1 MSNSKLQV
9 TLLAD
14 EWKSSKGGLSTI
26 NRELAIHLAEHP
38 NVSVTF
44 LVPECTEDDKNES
57 SACNVRIVKAQ
68 EHYAFN
74 PVDLLS
80 FPPDD
85 LSIDIIIGHGVKL
98 GKHAQR

>member
-57 SACNVRIVKAQ
+57 VIRIHESHIFVLRK
-68 EHYAFN
+68 YI
-74 PVDLLS
+74 LS
-80 FPPDD
+80 
-85 LSIDIIIGHGVKL
+85 K
-98 GKHAQR
+98 